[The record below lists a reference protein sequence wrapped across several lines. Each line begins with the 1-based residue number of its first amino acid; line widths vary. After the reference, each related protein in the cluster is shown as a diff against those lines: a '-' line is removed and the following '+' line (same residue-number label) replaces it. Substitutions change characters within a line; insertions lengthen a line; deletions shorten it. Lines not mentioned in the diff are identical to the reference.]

1 MRNDI
6 AFVLRRRFQ
15 RACHIGEHILNENA
29 IPRGGVVDHH
39 VGDRADELAVP
50 DQGAAAQM
58 CVQSRTSF
66 MKKHFLDDSFVLRSE
81 HERSGQFYI

>member
-1 MRNDI
+1 MIFLLPRIRQKTQSIIEKGNIKPLRNDI

-15 RACHIGEHILNENA
+15 RACHIGEHIFDKNA

-58 CVQSRTSF
+58 C
-66 MKKHFLDDSFVLRSE
+66 
-81 HERSGQFYI
+81 GG